1 MQGTEMKYN
10 TSLSTSV
17 VVFWTKPYQYSKK
30 LTISPQVFVMSAP
43 IAYNTVTGG
52 TAVSRTPGA
61 LLGTAIDYRISKRF
75 GFNFGYKANVGFVPE
90 FSLLHN
96 FQIGSKMTF

>member
-1 MQGTEMKYN
+1 
-10 TSLSTSV
+10 
-17 VVFWTKPYQYSKK
+17 
-30 LTISPQVFVMSAP
+30 
-43 IAYNTVTGG
+43 VTGG